1 MKYFLTLTKILKTNL
16 NTEKLENGD
25 EENQSCK
32 KENSKIKLKKKCIQ
46 KRQKFQVM
54 TAMAASFGNRT
65 NFIPRNNT
73 EITEGRQT
81 ELTHMVQI

>member
-32 KENSKIKLKKKCIQ
+32 KENSKIKLKKNVYRKD
-46 KRQKFQVM
+46 K
-54 TAMAASFGNRT
+54 
-65 NFIPRNNT
+65 NFRS
-73 EITEGRQT
+73 
-81 ELTHMVQI
+81 